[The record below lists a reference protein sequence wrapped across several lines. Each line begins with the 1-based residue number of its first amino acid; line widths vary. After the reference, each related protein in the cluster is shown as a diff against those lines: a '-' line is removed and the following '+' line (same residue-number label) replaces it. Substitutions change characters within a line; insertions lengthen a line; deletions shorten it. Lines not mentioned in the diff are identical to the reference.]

1 MTNTLKTLAT
11 ALLALALTAPVQ
23 AQSGGLSVEL
33 NRMDAT
39 DGGCSVYFVL
49 ENGTGR
55 SFEDLSLDLVMFDT
69 EGVVA
74 SRLAV
79 QFAPLPSGKTALRVF
94 DVPNLAC
101 GDMGRMLLN
110 DAVGCRDAEGREG
123 GCLAAVATASRTE
136 VEFIK

>member
-1 MTNTLKTLAT
+1 MTKIWISVAAGVLAF
-11 ALLALALTAPVQ
+11 ALAAPAQ

-33 NRMDAT
+33 NRMDPA

-55 SFEDLSLDLVMFDT
+55 SFNDLSLDLVMFDA

-79 QFAPLPSGKTALRVF
+79 QFAPLPAGKTALRVF
-94 DVPNLAC
+94 DVPDLAC
-101 GDMGRMLLN
+101 SAMGRMLLN
-110 DAVGCRDAEGREG
+110 DAVGCRDAEGQEG
-123 GCLAAVATASRTE
+123 GCLAAVTTASRTE
-136 VEFIK
+136 VDFIK

>member
-1 MTNTLKTLAT
+1 MTKTIKTLA
-11 ALLALALTAPVQ
+11 AAVLGLAVAGPVHSQ
-23 AQSGGLSVEL
+23 TGELSVEL

-94 DVPNLAC
+94 DVPDLAC

-110 DAVGCRDAEGREG
+110 DALGCRDAEGREG
-123 GCLAAVATASRTE
+123 GCLAAVATASRTG

>member
-1 MTNTLKTLAT
+1 MIWRTLA
-11 ALLALALTAPVQ
+11 AVALALALAAPVQ

-33 NRMDAT
+33 NRMDPA

-55 SFEDLSLDLVMFDT
+55 SFDDLSLDLVMFDA

-79 QFAPLPSGKTALRVF
+79 QFAPLPAGKTALRVF
-94 DVPNLAC
+94 DVPDLGCNA
-101 GDMGRMLLN
+101 MGRMLLN
-110 DAVGCRDAEGREG
+110 DAVGCLDAEGREG
-123 GCLAAVATASRTE
+123 GCLQAVTTRSRTE

>member
-1 MTNTLKTLAT
+1 MTNTMKTLA
-11 ALLALALTAPVQ
+11 AAVLGLALAGPVHGQ
-23 AQSGGLSVEL
+23 TGELSVEL

-69 EGVVA
+69 DGVVA

-79 QFAPLPSGKTALRVF
+79 QFAPLSSGKTALRVF
-94 DVPNLAC
+94 DVPDLAC